1 MSRSLTPGRPPG
13 PRSAPGLRR
22 NASWALAGNAVY
34 AASQWLVLVVLA
46 RLGTPTAVGQFAL
59 GMAVCAPV
67 VLLGNLQMRSV
78 LATDARSEHA
88 WADYLGLRLVTTVA
102 ALAVI
107 AGIAGLGYRRDTA
120 LVIAL
125 VGLAKAVEA
134 ASDLC
139 YGWFQKRE
147 RMDLM
152 ARSLMLRGPL
162 ALGALAAG
170 LALTG
175 EVAWAVA
182 GLAGAWAAIL
192 VAHDL
197 PAVAAL
203 LDVPGGRDRRAAR
216 APRFHGRTLLGLARL
231 ALPLGLTTLFLSL
244 NHNIPRYF
252 IEHHLGEA
260 SLGVFAALA
269 YVMVAGEIVIRA
281 LGQTAMPRLARHWAA
296 GERAAFDRLLYRLL
310 ALGAGVGL
318 AGVGLAAAVGEP
330 VLHLLFGAPYAA
342 AASVLTWIMVAAA
355 LTYVGSLLGY
365 GVSAT
370 RAFDRFTLPYAG
382 VSAVALVAAAVL
394 IPRHGLHGAAWALC
408 AIAAAT
414 CLAPL
419 SILIGLGRR
428 A

>member
-1 MSRSLTPGRPPG
+1 MSRSPSPG
-13 PRSAPGLRR
+13 PAPGLRR

-34 AASQWLVLVVLA
+34 AGSQWLALVALA
-46 RLGTPTAVGQFAL
+46 RLGSPTAVGRFAL
-59 GMAVCAPV
+59 GMAICAPV
-67 VLLGNLQMRSV
+67 VLLGNLQLRSV
-78 LATDARSEHA
+78 LATDARDEHA

-107 AGIAGLGYRRDTA
+107 AGIAALGYRRDTA
-120 LVIAL
+120 VVILL

-147 RMDLM
+147 RMDLV
-152 ARSLMLRGPL
+152 ARSMMLRGPL

-170 LALTG
+170 LALTR

-182 GLAGAWAAIL
+182 GMAGAWAAIL
-192 VAHDL
+192 AAHDL
-197 PAVAAL
+197 PAVAGL
-203 LDVPGGRDRRAAR
+203 LGDRERTPGRG
-216 APRFHGRTLLGLARL
+216 PRFDHRALLGLARL
-231 ALPLGLTTLFLSL
+231 ALPLGLATLFLSL

-269 YVMVAGEIVIRA
+269 YVVVAGEIVIRA

-296 GERAAFDRLLYRLL
+296 GERAPFDRLLRRLL
-310 ALGAGVGL
+310 ALGCGLGL
-318 AGVGLAAAVGEP
+318 AGVGLAALLGEP
-330 VLHLLFGAPYAA
+330 ALALLFGAPYAA
-342 AASVLTWIMVAAA
+342 EAGVLTWIMVAAA
-355 LTYVGSLLGY
+355 LTYLGSLLGY
-365 GVSAT
+365 GVAAT

-382 VSAVALVAAAVL
+382 VSAVALAAAAVL
-394 IPRHGLHGAAWALC
+394 VPRHGLLGAAWALC

-419 SILIGLGRR
+419 SILLGLGRR